1 MTKNAEPQLSKDEL
15 TFSIGEV
22 AIFWK
27 PGFPNHGK
35 ELTILS
41 GMQWRRTRGSSDG
54 IVREGW
60 RYECDATNLVEGPY
74 SAKPGQK
81 TFVAP
86 EYLRKKRPPRK
97 DLEVIRWDQCPWQP
111 ESVRA

>member
-1 MTKNAEPQLSKDEL
+1 MNAQVPSDSL

-41 GMQWRRTRGSSDG
+41 GLQWRRTMGSMDG

-60 RYECDATNLVEGPY
+60 RYQCDATNLVRGPY
-74 SAKPGQK
+74 SS
-81 TFVAP
+81 TCSNRTWVAP

-97 DLEVIRWDQCPWQP
+97 DLQVVRWDQCPWQP
-111 ESVRA
+111 ESINV